1 MKAPLPLD
9 VARCIGH
16 VIGSTYH
23 LRLECVTCRRRT
35 APRAE
40 ATVWTEP
47 PTEHPCPE
55 RIAEDAE

>member
-1 MKAPLPLD
+1 MKTILPLD

-23 LRLECVTCRRRT
+23 LRMECIACKRRT

-40 ATVWTEP
+40 AQVWTEP
-47 PTEHPCPE
+47 PAEHPCPE